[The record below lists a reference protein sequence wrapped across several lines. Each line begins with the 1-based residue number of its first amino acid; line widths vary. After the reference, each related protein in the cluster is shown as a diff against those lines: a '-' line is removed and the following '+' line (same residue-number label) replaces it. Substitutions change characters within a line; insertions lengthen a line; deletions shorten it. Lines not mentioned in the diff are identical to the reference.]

1 MKEVQRSIPNHRIT
15 HFAVVDSV
23 VGDKIAKHQSTSS
36 SAANMN
42 DELLFDDVQV
52 PPELNELDES
62 LRCNICKELLS
73 NAVMISE
80 RTCGHSF
87 CSECIRN
94 HFRQQMTSGTVRKT
108 SCPVCRCNVGK
119 GDSALIPNLT
129 LQAAVKCFQNSV
141 QALNEKS
148 QDVAT
153 DSSESKENDR
163 PIRNTRNSK
172 VAAANKKD
180 TQKNEQ
186 EAKLSTNPIPLSKKF
201 KPMYGKLKK
210 KDLVR
215 ICKEEG
221 LLTYGTDCELKDRHK
236 RFVDMWNAET
246 DSIAPKPAREII
258 AKFNLEESSKSQ
270 EASKYDAKKSANAM
284 SKLKES
290 RRQSADNDS
299 IKVSSGDPN
308 FDDEMDKGFAKL
320 IAKARVSRGSD
331 TPKSNR
337 SHVVSEGGSRLGNE
351 GIGGSLS
358 STMSPKAG
366 TKPAISSS
374 VESTDEL
381 LPENQDGE
389 ALFEDLS
396 ESVTKEV
403 SQQAQ
408 GGPAVSNAS
417 EATDLIDLTDT
428 MTASAT
434 ASLISSTG
442 SATSCEIKSSQ
453 GQRTIDQTM
462 KVEMKKRSSPKSLAE
477 ANSLSE
483 ALPKRQRQS
492 RSAIKEWNCHICTY
506 INKNQHPRAK
516 CCMCGSLRLL

>member
-1 MKEVQRSIPNHRIT
+1 
-15 HFAVVDSV
+15 
-23 VGDKIAKHQSTSS
+23 
-36 SAANMN
+36 MN
-42 DELLFDDVQV
+42 DELLLDDVQV

-186 EAKLSTNPIPLSKKF
+186 EAKFSTHPIPLSKKF

-215 ICKEEG
+215 ICKEDG
-221 LLTYGTDCELKDRHK
+221 LATYGTDSELKDRHK

-270 EASKYDAKKSANAM
+270 EASKYDAKKSAKAM

-299 IKVSSGDPN
+299 IKISSGDPN

-320 IAKARVSRGSD
+320 IAKARVSRGSA

-337 SHVVSEGGSRLGNE
+337 SHVGSEGGSKTVNE
-351 GIGGSLS
+351 GIGSSLS
-358 STMSPKAG
+358 TSTSRKGGEEP
-366 TKPAISSS
+366 TITSS
-374 VESTDEL
+374 VESAGDV
-381 LPENQDGE
+381 LPDNLDGE
-389 ALFEDLS
+389 TPSGELS

-408 GGPAVSNAS
+408 VGPAASNAS
-417 EATDLIDLTDT
+417 EASDLIDLTDT
-428 MTASAT
+428 MTATAT
-434 ASLISSTG
+434 VSSVSSTG
-442 SATSCEIKSSQ
+442 STTPYETKPSQ
-453 GQRTIDQTM
+453 GQSTINQTM
-462 KVEMKKRSSPKSLAE
+462 KVEMKKRSSPKALAE

-492 RSAIKEWNCHICTY
+492 RSANKEWNCHICTF